1 MAATY
6 SVARFEDGMH
16 AACSCHCANTV
27 TVYYSVGKETPQQ
40 QTFSGKDDAVKF
52 RVVELS

>member
-27 TVYYSVGKETPQQ
+27 NVYYSVGKETPQQ